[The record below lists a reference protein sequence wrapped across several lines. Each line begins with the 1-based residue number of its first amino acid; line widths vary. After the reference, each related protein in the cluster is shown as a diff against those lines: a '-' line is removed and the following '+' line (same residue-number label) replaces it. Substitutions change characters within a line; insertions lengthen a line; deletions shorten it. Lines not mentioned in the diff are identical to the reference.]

1 MSRLK
6 NRPGAQAART
16 GGGKAKRSSSW
27 LLVLY
32 DLAIMTACWFVMSF
46 IYSGTA
52 GIELKD
58 KLIILGIF
66 ILTVYLSRIVF
77 RIYRQI
83 WRYGG
88 IQVFIRLILAD
99 ILAFCEPD
107 TLYNA
112 GDIAKGVPSIAAA
125 GLSVQRVSAM
135 LTQLVNDGS
144 LVKTEDKRKSFYSL
158 A

>member
-1 MSRLK
+1 MTEKKMTKREYINRILSYAHDEDKPYLEHELELLDKK
-6 NRPGAQAART
+6 NSAERKPTPKQ
-16 GGGKAKRSSSW
+16 
-27 LLVLY
+27 VEN
-32 DLAIMTACWFVMSF
+32 
-46 IYSGTA
+46 A
-52 GIELKD
+52 GFK
-58 KLIILGIF
+58 
-66 ILTVYLSRIVF
+66 
-77 RIYRQI
+77 
-83 WRYGG
+83 
-88 IQVFIRLILAD
+88 AD